1 MGRQYKLAEQ
11 TIDEDD
17 LQDLIAWLKTN
28 PWLIQGEL
36 VHELERQWAEWFSVR
51 YATFVILVLQPIF

>member
-17 LQDLIAWLKTN
+17 LDDLIAWLKTN
-28 PWLIQGEL
+28 PWLTQGEL
-36 VHELERQWAEWFSVR
+36 VHEFERQ
-51 YATFVILVLQPIF
+51 